1 MFNISIYVLGVLYRQ
16 FKVFLKIGISSAFG
30 KKEGEREGASVNR
43 SGKLPRNC
51 RSGKLPRNCYF
62 NVSSAFER
70 RRTLTFTFGERV
82 WTRVRWKKFLQ
93 LAVLVT
99 QRFANTVLFQDDASS
114 GKERNAEE

>member
-1 MFNISIYVLGVLYRQ
+1 MGKVWKLWVSDQCSIYPYVLGVLYRQ

-30 KKEGEREGASVNR
+30 KKEGERESASVNR

-51 RSGKLPRNCYF
+51 RSGNLPRNCHF

-99 QRFANTVLFQDDASS
+99 LCQHGSYSR
-114 GKERNAEE
+114 